1 MRYLRLIP
9 IALFVFGMGIT
20 FSASSSHA
28 LPFDVILE
36 PALLSQEALYGLSL
50 VSGEI
55 SQDQNFVLNR
65 DTGEITFGDGLTGS
79 IPPSGSG
86 GTAATYRYGSG
97 SGGVVLK
104 PISISL
110 DAVPVFIPLD
120 DPLTNDVE
128 TEISFFLLGISSLQF
143 NVVENGVWITAITP
157 VPEPA
162 TMLLFATGL
171 VGLSGLRRR
180 FRRA

>member
-1 MRYLRLIP
+1 MKYFRLIA
-9 IALFVFGMGIT
+9 IALSVFGLDIA
-20 FSASSSHA
+20 FSAGSSHA

-50 VSGEI
+50 ASGET
-55 SQDQNFVLNR
+55 SQNQNVVLNR
-65 DTGEITFGDGLTGS
+65 ARGEITFGDGLTGS

-86 GTAATYRYGSG
+86 GTAAAYRYGSG

-157 VPEPA
+157 VPEPG
-162 TMLLFATGL
+162 TMLLLASGL
-171 VGLSGLRRR
+171 VGLAGLRKLRKK
-180 FRRA
+180 